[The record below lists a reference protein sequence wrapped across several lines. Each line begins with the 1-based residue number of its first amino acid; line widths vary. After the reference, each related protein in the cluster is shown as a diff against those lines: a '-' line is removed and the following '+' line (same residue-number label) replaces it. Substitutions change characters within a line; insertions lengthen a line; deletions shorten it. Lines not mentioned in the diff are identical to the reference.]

1 MRFAVFTIGLAAA
14 VSATAAPAATIDLST
29 SFTAVAG
36 SPSFYI
42 IENDFVLPVGFSNA
56 VLTITELN
64 LDDRGVVL
72 LNGNIVDNAGIF
84 GPGNGN
90 LVLTLGGANNPF
102 TYTRGNGA
110 RNVTVNSGFNVGA
123 NTFRLVLND
132 TNNGIFGDLLPNGVN
147 ISGGNIVA
155 NITFDVGPRVPE
167 PATWAMMIAGF
178 GLAGAAL
185 RGRRPVATA

>member
-1 MRFAVFTIGLAAA
+1 MRLAVFTIGLAAA

-64 LDDRGVVL
+64 LDDRGVAL
-72 LNGNIVDNAGIF
+72 LNGTIVDNAGIF

-90 LVLTLGGANNPF
+90 LVLTQGGANNPF
-102 TYTRGNGA
+102 TYTRGNGG
-110 RNVTVNSGFNVGA
+110 RNVTVNAGFNVGA

-155 NITFDVGPRVPE
+155 NVTFDVGPRVPE

-178 GLAGAAL
+178 GLAGAAM
-185 RGRRPVATA
+185 RGRRTVAVA

>member
-1 MRFAVFTIGLAAA
+1 MRFAFLAAGVAAA
-14 VSATAAPAATIDLST
+14 VTATAAPAVTINLNKN
-29 SFTAVAG
+29 FTAAAG

-64 LDDRGVVL
+64 LDDRGVAL

-90 LVLTLGGANNPF
+90 LVLTQGGPNNPF

-110 RNVTVNSGFNVGA
+110 RNVTINSGFNVGA

-155 NITFDVGPRVPE
+155 SITFDVGPRVPE

-178 GLAGAAL
+178 GLAGTAM
-185 RGRRPVATA
+185 RGRRAVKLA